1 MPDLSRVPIDLQVE
15 HQMGGHS
22 PKPNNST
29 QSIAYFYSPPA
40 FDAEERWTTPTGS
53 DEMLCLQNTPETGQ

>member
-15 HQMGGHS
+15 NQMGGSS

-29 QSIAYFYSPPA
+29 QSIAYFFPRPA

-53 DEMLCLQNTPETGQ
+53 DEMFCLQNTPET